1 MTFPS
6 LNSRSLVVLK
16 QTPPGFRQVLS
27 IPCSS
32 KLVYNTPGSCYSV
45 LEIDLHGED
54 EETEDEADYSQLL
67 ASLENVSLK
76 FKVKDCDPN
85 TGEVD
90 EDEVG
95 YDDEYRVEDVDVVI
109 SDFFQ
114 KIVKPDFNTAWE
126 EIEESNEVEEVYQLT
141 SFKSIEEAVKNVV
154 AFMGMHPCDRSD
166 RVSSSSDGRKLP
178 SHTLF
183 LSGVFRG
190 KTEVLIRAKLA
201 INLNDPDT
209 GVTMKISVRSND
221 LTVSNFVAASV
232 V

>member
-1 MTFPS
+1 MT
-6 LNSRSLVVLK
+6 
-16 QTPPGFRQVLS
+16 
-27 IPCSS
+27 
-32 KLVYNTPGSCYSV
+32 YNCPGSCYSL
-45 LEIDLHGED
+45 LEVDLEGED
-54 EETEDEADYSQLL
+54 ISSEEEGIDYTQLL
-67 ASLENVSLK
+67 TSLENVCLK

-95 YDDEYRVEDVDVVI
+95 YDDEYRVEDVDIVI

-114 KIVKPDFNTAWE
+114 KIVKPDFNTSWE
-126 EIEESNEVEEVYQLT
+126 EIDPSMEVEEVYKLT
-141 SFKSIEEAVKNVV
+141 NFKSIDEAVKNVV

-166 RVSSSSDGRKLP
+166 RVSTSSDGRKLP
-178 SHTLF
+178 SHSLF

-201 INLNDPDT
+201 MNLDDPES

-221 LTVSNFVAASV
+221 LFVSNFIAASV
-232 V
+232 A

>member
-1 MTFPS
+1 MT
-6 LNSRSLVVLK
+6 
-16 QTPPGFRQVLS
+16 
-27 IPCSS
+27 
-32 KLVYNTPGSCYSV
+32 YNCPGSCYSL
-45 LEIDLHGED
+45 LEVDLEGED
-54 EETEDEADYSQLL
+54 ISEEEGVDYTQLL
-67 ASLENVSLK
+67 TSLENVSLK

-95 YDDEYRVEDVDVVI
+95 YDDEYRVEDVDIVI

-114 KIVKPDFNTAWE
+114 KIVKPDFNTSWE
-126 EIEESNEVEEVYQLT
+126 EIDPSMEVEEVYKLT
-141 SFKSIEEAVKNVV
+141 NFKSIDEAVKNVV

-166 RVSSSSDGRKLP
+166 RVSASSDGRKLP
-178 SHTLF
+178 SHSLF

-201 INLNDPDT
+201 MNLDDPES

-221 LTVSNFVAASV
+221 LLVSNFIAASV
-232 V
+232 A

>member
-1 MTFPS
+1 MT
-6 LNSRSLVVLK
+6 
-16 QTPPGFRQVLS
+16 
-27 IPCSS
+27 
-32 KLVYNTPGSCYSV
+32 YNCPGSCYSL
-45 LEIDLHGED
+45 LEVDLEGED
-54 EETEDEADYSQLL
+54 ISSEEEGVDYTQLL
-67 ASLENVSLK
+67 TSLENVCLK

-95 YDDEYRVEDVDVVI
+95 YDDEYRVEDVDIVI

-114 KIVKPDFNTAWE
+114 KIVKPDFNTSWE
-126 EIEESNEVEEVYQLT
+126 EIDPSMEVEEVYKLT
-141 SFKSIEEAVKNVV
+141 NFKSIDEAVKNVV

-166 RVSSSSDGRKLP
+166 RVSTSSDGRKLP
-178 SHTLF
+178 SHSLF

-201 INLNDPDT
+201 MNLDDPES

-221 LTVSNFVAASV
+221 LFVSNFIAASV
-232 V
+232 A